1 MDIFW
6 KHTLQNKFQRM
17 QRSKC
22 ILTSIKTEI
31 LVPMGVVI
39 VKHDVL

>member
-1 MDIFW
+1 
-6 KHTLQNKFQRM
+6 M

-31 LVPMGVVI
+31 LVRMGVVT
-39 VKHDVL
+39 VKHDIL